1 MIRHEPFFAH
11 VATGEIPFRLTGSV
25 TTISARK
32 KKKLKAVKWSEKDMD
47 ILNSGSFV
55 PLDNKERMEQ
65 LAFTAKTLATE
76 VSRAEGFQNSGPSNY
91 QLGLEMWK
99 GAEYVC
105 RAHEEANI
113 KNIFLSK
120 FLETLREI
128 EKQNAVRPRPPE
140 AQAIGS
146 PTIRPSDQVDSRV
159 TETTLSIPPGPVSL
173 PEPPRSSD
181 PALQQEKEE
190 PADEYLGVVSDNNE
204 IETKGQS
211 YSDECVPEVDADIAA
226 IVDRLEAEDPEPVG
240 TGSEQTE
247 IVTSANASAG
257 QAEPDEPPPTA
268 PDVPC
273 EVLEE
278 EIHTEPGT
286 SAEPR
291 SIESIVLA
299 EKEAYNFDGC
309 TVTAVI
315 QLLPEADGVRK
326 CVVSVRTHDF
336 TPRVAIVDVTTA
348 DVLSQ
353 IPGAL
358 GLVFEQ
364 YRNELPARAAEKL
377 KKEKPAA
384 KKGSKSAAKAS
395 KATTATA
402 KSDAAPTASTGS
414 AGTEQ
419 NQQGL
424 FAS

>member
-1 MIRHEPFFAH
+1 
-11 VATGEIPFRLTGSV
+11 
-25 TTISARK
+25 
-32 KKKLKAVKWSEKDMD
+32 MD

-65 LAFTAKTLATE
+65 LAFTAKTLAIE
-76 VSRAEGFQNSGPSNY
+76 VSRAEGFQNSGPSNH

-120 FLETLREI
+120 FLETLRGVER
-128 EKQNAVRPRPPE
+128 QSAVQPRPP
-140 AQAIGS
+140 QTQVIDS
-146 PTIRPSDQVDSRV
+146 PTVRPPDQVHPLV
-159 TETTLSIPPGPVSL
+159 TTTTLTTPPGPVALSAPSHSPDLAL
-173 PEPPRSSD
+173 PQEP
-181 PALQQEKEE
+181 EE

-204 IETKGQS
+204 IETKRPS
-211 YSDECVPEVDADIAA
+211 YSDECVPECEADIEA
-226 IVDRLEAEDPEPVG
+226 IVDRLDAEHPEPRSNEHSDSIG

-247 IVTSANASAG
+247 IAASANVPSG
-257 QAEPDEPPPTA
+257 KAELDDPPPAERNVLT
-268 PDVPC
+268 

-278 EIHTEPGT
+278 EIHTEPRD
-286 SAEPR
+286 SPEPCP
-291 SIESIVLA
+291 IEAIVLA

-309 TVTAVI
+309 TVTAVF
-315 QLLPEADGVRK
+315 QLLPEAEGVRK

-336 TPRVAIVDVTTA
+336 TPSVAIVDVTTA

-353 IPGAL
+353 ISGTL

-384 KKGSKSAAKAS
+384 KKASKPAAKAS
-395 KATTATA
+395 TAAVPAA
-402 KSDAAPTASTGS
+402 KSEPTRLASSETASTD
-414 AGTEQ
+414 Q

-424 FAS
+424 FAA

>member
-1 MIRHEPFFAH
+1 
-11 VATGEIPFRLTGSV
+11 
-25 TTISARK
+25 
-32 KKKLKAVKWSEKDMD
+32 MD
-47 ILNSGSFV
+47 ILSSGSFV

-76 VSRAEGFQNSGPSNY
+76 VSRAEGFQSSGPSNY

-140 AQAIGS
+140 AQVIGS
-146 PTIRPSDQVDSRV
+146 PTIRPPDQVDSRV
-159 TETTLSIPPGPVSL
+159 TETTLLIPSGPVSL
-173 PEPPRSSD
+173 PEPPRSPD

-204 IETKGQS
+204 IETKRPS
-211 YSDECVPEVDADIAA
+211 YSDECVPECDAHIEA
-226 IVDRLEAEDPEPVG
+226 IVDRLDAEDPEPVG

-247 IVTSANASAG
+247 IAASATMSPG
-257 QAEPDEPPPTA
+257 KAEPDEPPTA
-268 PDVPC
+268 ALDVPS

-278 EIHTEPGT
+278 EIHTEPLE
-286 SAEPR
+286 SPEPCPV
-291 SIESIVLA
+291 ESIVLA
-299 EKEAYNFDGC
+299 EKEAYNFDSC
-309 TVTAVI
+309 TVTAVV

-336 TPRVAIVDVTTA
+336 TPSVAIVDVTTA
-348 DVLSQ
+348 DALSQ
-353 IPGAL
+353 ISGAL

-384 KKGSKSAAKAS
+384 KKAAKPAAKPS
-395 KATTATA
+395 KAAAATA
-402 KSDAAPTASTGS
+402 KSDAAPAASTE
-414 AGTEQ
+414 AAATDQ

-424 FAS
+424 FTA

>member
-1 MIRHEPFFAH
+1 
-11 VATGEIPFRLTGSV
+11 
-25 TTISARK
+25 
-32 KKKLKAVKWSEKDMD
+32 MD

-65 LAFTAKTLATE
+65 LAFTAKTLAIE
-76 VSRAEGFQNSGPSNY
+76 VSRAEGFQNSGSSNH

-120 FLETLREI
+120 FLETLRGI
-128 EKQNAVRPRPPE
+128 ERQSAVQPRPP
-140 AQAIGS
+140 QTQVIDS
-146 PTIRPSDQVDSRV
+146 QTVRPPDKVHLLV
-159 TETTLSIPPGPVSL
+159 TTTTLATPPGPVALSAPSHSPDLAL
-173 PEPPRSSD
+173 PQEP
-181 PALQQEKEE
+181 EE

-204 IETKGQS
+204 IETKRPS
-211 YSDECVPEVDADIAA
+211 YSDECVPECEADIEA
-226 IVDRLEAEDPEPVG
+226 IVDQLDAEHPEPRSNEHSDSIG

-247 IVTSANASAG
+247 IIASENMSSG
-257 QAEPDEPPPTA
+257 KAELDDPPPAERNVLT
-268 PDVPC
+268 

-278 EIHTEPGT
+278 EIHTEPRDST
-286 SAEPR
+286 EPC
-291 SIESIVLA
+291 SIEPIVLA

-309 TVTAVI
+309 TVTAVV
-315 QLLPEADGVRK
+315 QLLPEAEGVRK

-336 TPRVAIVDVTTA
+336 TPSVAIVDVASA

-353 IPGAL
+353 ISGAL

-384 KKGSKSAAKAS
+384 KKASKLAAKAS
-395 KATTATA
+395 KAAAPAA
-402 KSDAAPTASTGS
+402 KSEPTRLASSETASTD
-414 AGTEQ
+414 Q

-424 FAS
+424 FAA

>member
-1 MIRHEPFFAH
+1 MLRSPWEMPIY
-11 VATGEIPFRLTGSV
+11 
-25 TTISARK
+25 ARK
-32 KKKLKAVKWSEKDMD
+32 KKKLKAVKWSENNMD

-65 LAFTAKTLATE
+65 LAFTAKTLAIE
-76 VSRAEGFQNSGPSNY
+76 VSRAEGFQNSGPLNH

-105 RAHEEANI
+105 RAHEEGNI

-128 EKQNAVRPRPPE
+128 GKQNAVQPRPP
-140 AQAIGS
+140 QTQVIDS
-146 PTIRPSDQVDSRV
+146 PRVRPPDPVQPQVA
-159 TETTLSIPPGPVSL
+159 TTTLATPRGPVPLSVPSRSHDL
-173 PEPPRSSD
+173 ALSQEP
-181 PALQQEKEE
+181 EE

-204 IETKGQS
+204 IEMKRPS
-211 YSDECVPEVDADIAA
+211 YSDECVPECDADIEA
-226 IVDRLEAEDPEPVG
+226 IVDRLEAEHPEPR
-240 TGSEQTE
+240 SNE
-247 IVTSANASAG
+247 
-257 QAEPDEPPPTA
+257 
-268 PDVPC
+268 
-273 EVLEE
+273 EE
-278 EIHTEPGT
+278 EIHTELRDSP
-286 SAEPR
+286 EPC

-309 TVTAVI
+309 TVTAVV
-315 QLLPEADGVRK
+315 QLLSEAEGVRK

-336 TPRVAIVDVTTA
+336 TPSVVIVDVTTA

-353 IPGAL
+353 ISGAL

-384 KKGSKSAAKAS
+384 KKASKPAAKAS
-395 KATTATA
+395 KAAAPSA
-402 KSDAAPTASTGS
+402 KSDTARTASTEP
-414 AGTEQ
+414 AATDQ

-424 FAS
+424 FAA

>member
-1 MIRHEPFFAH
+1 
-11 VATGEIPFRLTGSV
+11 
-25 TTISARK
+25 
-32 KKKLKAVKWSEKDMD
+32 MD
-47 ILNSGSFV
+47 ILSSGSFV

-128 EKQNAVRPRPPE
+128 EKQNAGQLRPPQ

-146 PTIRPSDQVDSRV
+146 PTIRPGDQVDSRV
-159 TETTLSIPPGPVSL
+159 TEPLSIPSGQVPSRSPDPV
-173 PEPPRSSD
+173 
-181 PALQQEKEE
+181 LQQEQEE
-190 PADEYLGVVSDNNE
+190 PADEYLGVVSDNNY
-204 IETKGQS
+204 IETIGQS

-247 IVTSANASAG
+247 IVTSANPSAG
-257 QAEPDEPPPTA
+257 KAEPDEPPPTA
-268 PDVPC
+268 PDVPS

-278 EIHTEPGT
+278 EIDTGSGKSPK
-286 SAEPR
+286 PC
-291 SIESIVLA
+291 SIESIVLV
-299 EKEAYNFDGC
+299 EKEAYNFDNC

-336 TPRVAIVDVTTA
+336 TPSVAIVDVTTA
-348 DVLSQ
+348 DALSQ

-377 KKEKPAA
+377 KKEKPPA
-384 KKGSKSAAKAS
+384 KKGSKPPAKAS
-395 KATTATA
+395 KPAAA
-402 KSDAAPTASTGS
+402 AAARSDAAPTPSTDA

-424 FAS
+424 FAT